1 MRELISVGT
10 RFIENN
16 SEVSVVIREQ
26 TVDRV
31 VFSYEQYPQVRHHY
45 QRDAFIRD
53 FSRLKANE
61 INLDAY
67 YDDQRRVNAL
77 IGSICAPAPATSEN
91 ISRSRLLRAQVGLRH
106 LLTEVIPQITDEQ
119 QRREVYL
126 WVDGI
131 YAITCFEEVD
141 AGIQP

>member
-1 MRELISVGT
+1 MRELISVGA
-10 RFIENN
+10 RFVENN
-16 SEVSVVIREQ
+16 NEMPVVIQEH

-53 FSRLKANE
+53 FSPLKANE
-61 INLDAY
+61 INLDVY

-77 IGSICAPAPATSEN
+77 IGSTCVPVPATPEN
-91 ISRSRLLRAQVGLRH
+91 ISRSRLLRAQAGLRH
-106 LLTEVIPQITDEQ
+106 LLTEVIPHITDEQ

-131 YAITCFEEVD
+131 YAITCFEEVGV
-141 AGIQP
+141 GIQP

>member
-1 MRELISVGT
+1 M
-10 RFIENN
+10 
-16 SEVSVVIREQ
+16 
-26 TVDRV
+26 
-31 VFSYEQYPQVRHHY
+31 P
-45 QRDAFIRD
+45 
-53 FSRLKANE
+53 KE

-77 IGSICAPAPATSEN
+77 IGSTYAPVPAIPEN
-91 ISRSRLLRAQVGLRH
+91 ISRSRLLRAQAGLRH

-131 YAITCFEEVD
+131 YDITRLEELD
-141 AGIQP
+141 AEVRNAPASAK

>member
-1 MRELISVGT
+1 MS
-10 RFIENN
+10 
-16 SEVSVVIREQ
+16 
-26 TVDRV
+26 
-31 VFSYEQYPQVRHHY
+31 
-45 QRDAFIRD
+45 
-53 FSRLKANE
+53 KE

-77 IGSICAPAPATSEN
+77 IGSTCASVPVIPEN

-119 QRREVYL
+119 QRHEVYL

-131 YAITCFEEVD
+131 YGITCFEEVD

>member
-1 MRELISVGT
+1 MRELISVGA
-10 RFIENN
+10 RFVENN
-16 SEVSVVIREQ
+16 NEIPVIIREH

-31 VFSYEQYPQVRHHY
+31 VFSYEQYPQARHHY

-53 FSRLKANE
+53 FSPLKAKE

-77 IGSICAPAPATSEN
+77 IGSICALVPATSEN
-91 ISRSRLLRAQVGLRH
+91 ISRNRLLRAQVGLRH
-106 LLTEVIPQITDEQ
+106 LLTEVISQITDEQ

-131 YAITCFEEVD
+131 YTITCFEEVD

>member
-1 MRELISVGT
+1 MRELISVGA

-16 SEVSVVIREQ
+16 SEVLVVIREQ
-26 TVDRV
+26 TIDRV
-31 VFSYEQYPQVRHHY
+31 VFSYEQYPQARHHY

-53 FSRLKANE
+53 FSPVKANE
-61 INLDAY
+61 INLDVY
-67 YDDQRRVNAL
+67 YDDRRRVNAL
-77 IGSICAPAPATSEN
+77 IGSNCAPVPATPEN
-91 ISRSRLLRAQVGLRH
+91 ISRNRLLRAQVGLRH

-141 AGIQP
+141 AGIQS

>member
-1 MRELISVGT
+1 MHELISVGA
-10 RFIENN
+10 RFIDNN
-16 SEVSVVIREQ
+16 SEVSVVIREH

-31 VFSYEQYPQVRHHY
+31 VFSYEQYPQARHHY

-53 FSRLKANE
+53 FSPVKANE

-77 IGSICAPAPATSEN
+77 IGSICAPVPATSEN

-126 WVDGI
+126 WIDGI
-131 YAITCFEEVD
+131 YAITCFEEVG

>member
-1 MRELISVGT
+1 M
-10 RFIENN
+10 
-16 SEVSVVIREQ
+16 
-26 TVDRV
+26 
-31 VFSYEQYPQVRHHY
+31 
-45 QRDAFIRD
+45 RD
-53 FSRLKANE
+53 FSPVKANE

-77 IGSICAPAPATSEN
+77 IGSTCAPVPATPEN
-91 ISRSRLLRAQVGLRH
+91 ISRNRLLRAQVGLRH